1 MLMEELRREWYVVN
15 TYSGHEN
22 KVKNNLEM
30 RTASMGMS
38 DYIFKVIV
46 PMQEETEY
54 KDGVAKTKA
63 KKSFPGYVLVEMIMS
78 DESWYVVRNTPGVTG
93 FIGSSGGGAKP
104 IPLFPGEV
112 ERILARMPK
121 EILEEE
127 NIELFTDSGEEVEQ
141 PLSDTV
147 TEEVVQEPVAKE
159 APIVSVDIEVGD
171 FVELTDGAFAGM
183 KGKVEEVIIDEKI
196 VVVEIDLF
204 GQFTAVDVALTG
216 VKKVEME

>member
-1 MLMEELRREWYVVN
+1 MEELRREWYVVN

-38 DYIFKVIV
+38 NYIFKVIV

-63 KKSFPGYVLVEMIMS
+63 KKSFPGYVLVEMIMT
-78 DESWYVVRNTPGVTG
+78 DESWFVVRNTPGVTG

-112 ERILARMPK
+112 ERILSRMPK
-121 EILEEE
+121 EILEDE
-127 NIELFTDSGEEVEQ
+127 NIDLSIQPKNDSESEDITLNKVEQ
-141 PLSDTV
+141 VEDSNDQSEKT
-147 TEEVVQEPVAKE
+147 
-159 APIVSVDIEVGD
+159 IVSVDFEVGD
-171 FVELTDGAFAGM
+171 FVELKDGAFAGM
-183 KGKVEEVIIDEKI
+183 KGKVEEVLIDDKL
-196 VVVEIDLF
+196 VSVEIDLF
-204 GQFTAVDVALTG
+204 GQFTSIEVDLTS
-216 VKKVEME
+216 VKKVENV